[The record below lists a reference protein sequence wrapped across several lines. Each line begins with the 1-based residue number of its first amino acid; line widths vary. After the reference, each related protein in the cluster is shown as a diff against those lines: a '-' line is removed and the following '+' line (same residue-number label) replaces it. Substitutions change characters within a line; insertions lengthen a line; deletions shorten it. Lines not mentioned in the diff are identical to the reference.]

1 MKFKDMMWNIQSLG
15 ENSILSQEMLQSAK
29 FAEYLL
35 SNLANMFEMTQGM
48 ETEALLSII
57 RERTQPVAVDPSLGE
72 RYQALLHFVEQV
84 APVLDQAAECEV
96 AGADQ
101 MKALYRTLNLSTPA
115 EVHPDAGLTAFLISG
130 RESGDDD
137 DAAEVVIAADL
148 DEAKRIFFMSQFD
161 VEYNEADAEK
171 DDPPYFTITD
181 DEIGVVDSK
190 GRIVLK

>member
-1 MKFKDMMWNIQSLG
+1 MWNIQSLG

-101 MKALYRTLNLSTPA
+101 MKALFRTLNLSTPA